1 MSDPRYPIGR
11 FQFDADRAPEL
22 RAQWIED
29 LAQAPALLRQAVAGL
44 NDRQLDTPY
53 REGGWT
59 VRQVVHHVADSHL
72 NAYVRLRLALTEE
85 RPVIKPYSE
94 KAWAELSDARTAPV
108 DSSLALVEGLHQR
121 WVALLRS
128 LRPDDFA
135 RTFQHPETGEQSLD
149 RLVAFYAWH
158 GKHHSAHIRSLRER
172 MGW

>member
-1 MSDPRYPIGR
+1 MADPRYPIGR

-44 NDRQLDTPY
+44 NDRQL
-53 REGGWT
+53 
-59 VRQVVHHVADSHL
+59 
-72 NAYVRLRLALTEE
+72 
-85 RPVIKPYSE
+85 
-94 KAWAELSDARTAPV
+94 PV

-158 GKHHSAHIRSLRER
+158 GKHHAAHIRSLRER

>member
-1 MSDPRYPIGR
+1 MADPRYPIGR

-158 GKHHSAHIRSLRER
+158 GKHHAAHIRSLRER